1 MQQKKLNFKLW
12 LFGTM
17 LVAAGAFAAQAAYS
31 AGIQQ
36 RQAGDPILD
45 GGPAGPCDPQTAS
58 ADYVG
63 GVDTSGHPVA
73 AADLPRAPIPAI
85 GDITVPLKTGK
96 GRAPAY
102 VQVDG
107 KKVDALVNPRPN
119 CPTR

>member
-1 MQQKKLNFKLW
+1 
-12 LFGTM
+12 
-17 LVAAGAFAAQAAYS
+17 
-31 AGIQQ
+31 
-36 RQAGDPILD
+36 
-45 GGPAGPCDPQTAS
+45 
-58 ADYVG
+58 
-63 GVDTSGHPVA
+63 VDTSGHPVA